1 VVTAVIV
8 AHDGAAWLQHLLDA
22 LNEQTRPVQRVVAVD
37 TGSRDRS
44 GAVLTAQLGQ
54 GAVFGME
61 RSTGYAAAV
70 RRAVQHK
77 SASIPV
83 PAGSGGTGPH
93 GAGTRGAGT
102 HGASG
107 RGNTGAHGASG
118 RGGGPDQVEWLWL
131 LHDDCE
137 PAADALEQL
146 LRGAAETPT
155 AGVLGPKLMDWTDR
169 DVVVEAGL
177 ALDMVGRRITGIE
190 PREVDQGQHDGDRDA
205 LAVSSA
211 GMLIRRDV
219 WELLGGFDPGMA
231 LFGEDIDFCWRVHA
245 AGLRVRVIT
254 DAVVFHARAATKA
267 RRPISV
273 GRRARLLDRRNGLVT
288 LLGNLPAGPMLAAL
302 IGNLTLSLLRTV
314 FYLVAKRPT
323 AALDESAAVL
333 GVVGHPLRLATARR
347 LRARGRRAAYGA
359 LRGDLPP
366 GRSIRRAAEFAAS
379 VLFRSS
385 HEELAGAHHASDD
398 PDDDESM
405 LTDSGVLQR
414 LLTRP
419 GVLLVLGLIAVTIAA
434 ERSVIIRGTLGG
446 GALVPAFEG
455 ASSLWGQFLQAYHP
469 VGVGSASAGPPYVGL
484 VALLATVLLGKVWL
498 AIDVL
503 LLGCVPLAGCTAFL
517 ALRRVTLSV
526 AVRLWAAASYAL
538 LPVAFG
544 AISAG
549 RLGSAVAFVL
559 IPVIGMLAG
568 RIFSQPPKIARRAA
582 WATGLAV
589 TVGAAFVPLLWPMA
603 AAAVLAAVALRRSG
617 LAFVWNAAI
626 VVLTPAVLLL
636 PWLMQVLAHP
646 TRLLLE
652 AGLQQPGLAAPDLP
666 AKSLLLLSPGG
677 PGLPPYW
684 ASSALV
690 LAGLAALLAAGRVK
704 LVMSGW
710 TVALLGF
717 VAALLASRVT
727 VVAPSG
733 QPVSAWP
740 GVALAVAA
748 AGLLLA
754 AAAAADSALRPSPT
768 AGRAASARGR
778 SAARRPHAARR
789 FPVVILGL
797 AACTAPAL
805 AAAYWLVNGVS
816 GPIGAASAE
825 IVPPAVSTT
834 ASAGLELRTLVL
846 AASGKTGRVSFLLLR
861 GSSPELSYP
870 DVPQVPSAQAA
881 LNKAVAALVA
891 PGGGEAVDQSQ
902 QLARFDIG
910 FVLIRAPIDAALV
923 SVLDGVSGLT
933 KVSMSPPAFDLWRL
947 SALPSRVSV
956 IEPSGAVVAIA
967 SGAVSVS
974 GAHVPSAGG
983 TVLLSEPAGG
993 WSAAVDGH
1001 ALSPVASPA
1010 GSWAQA
1016 FRLPPGG
1023 GTLTISRDA
1032 LVHNVLVILYL
1043 IAFVVVAALA
1053 LPGIRSTAE
1062 MEAAA
1067 AAAAI
1072 EATGTGEAPGEEAD
1086 STAGPRGAADRQPAG
1101 QGAGQASL
1109 VLRAGRKHRDRAG
1122 GAARLGRGAH
1132 GEAARGEAAR
1142 GEAARGEAARG
1153 EAARDVRGGRGGQPD
1168 GTEIPAGTGQQRS
1181 GRRGIGTV
1189 LSARKAGRSE
1199 AGRVGS
1205 AATAAGA
1212 GAGAGGSGTGG
1223 SGTAGTRPAQAA
1235 AAWPAGQPASRFVS
1249 GPPGSRTRTGDGL
1262 PADRYAAGADP
1273 VVRSAA
1279 GSPYDEPPRRS
1290 VPSPSGTPY
1299 DEPAGGR
1306 PSADR
1311 DAGYDRDAGRGR
1323 DARYDRNSGYSPSG
1337 YDPDSG
1343 RAGRHA
1349 GRGHSEPGYPESAG
1363 YRRQDSYSGHSGG
1376 RASDDQQS
1384 GWPSAGQQQ
1393 GWSQDYQQP
1402 GSWPQDD
1409 QQRGWPRDYPAASGS
1424 ADRAWYPPGQESW
1437 PDQPDLS
1444 GALEALPPGEEVHH
1458 DWSARRDR
1466 DRHGWPAPGQDEEG
1480 ESR

>member
-1 VVTAVIV
+1 MSPTDSYAQHVVTAVIV

-54 GAVFGME
+54 GAVFGMD

-77 SASIPV
+77 AASVPVSAG
-83 PAGSGGTGPH
+83 ARGT
-93 GAGTRGAGT
+93 GT
-102 HGASG
+102 HGAP
-107 RGNTGAHGASG
+107 G
-118 RGGGPDQVEWLWL
+118 RGGSDQVEWLWL

-146 LRGAAETPT
+146 LRGAAEAPT

-211 GMLIRRDV
+211 GMLVRRDV
-219 WELLGGFDPGMA
+219 WEQVGGFDPGMA
-231 LFGEDIDFCWRVHA
+231 LFGEDVDFCWRVHA

-333 GVVGHPLRLATARR
+333 GVVGHPLRMANARR
-347 LRARGRRAAYGA
+347 VRARGRRPAYGA
-359 LRGDLPP
+359 LRGDLLP

-385 HEELAGAHHASDD
+385 HEDLAGAHHASDD
-398 PDDDESM
+398 PDDDESL
-405 LTDSGVLQR
+405 LTDSGVIQR

-419 GVLLVLGLIAVTIAA
+419 GVLLVLGLIAVAIAA
-434 ERSVIIRGTLGG
+434 ERSVITSGTLGG

-455 ASSLWGQFLQAYHP
+455 ASGLWGQFLQAYHP

-484 VALLATVLLGKVWL
+484 LALLATVLLGKAWL

-526 AVRLWAAASYAL
+526 PVRLWAAASYAL

-568 RIFSQPPKIARRAA
+568 RMFSQPPKIARRAA

-603 AAAVLAAVALRRSG
+603 AAGAVLAAIAFRRSG
-617 LAFVWNAAI
+617 LANLAI
-626 VVLTPAVLLL
+626 VVLTPPVLLL

-646 TRLLLE
+646 ARLLLE

-666 AKSLLLLSPGG
+666 AKSMLLLSPGG

-684 ASSALV
+684 VSAALV
-690 LAGLAALLAAGRVK
+690 LAGLAALLAAGRLK

-710 TVALLGF
+710 TAALLGF
-717 VAALLASRVT
+717 AAALLASRSA

-740 GVALAVAA
+740 GVPLAVAA

-754 AAAAADSALRPSPT
+754 AAAAADSALRPVAAAKRS
-768 AGRAASARGR
+768 AASAGR
-778 SAARRPHAARR
+778 SGARRTPAARR

-797 AACTAPAL
+797 MACTAPVL
-805 AAAYWLVNGVS
+805 AAAYWLMNGVS
-816 GPIGAASAE
+816 GPIGAAPAE

-834 ASAGLELRTLVL
+834 AGAGRELRTLVL
-846 AASGKTGRVSFLLLR
+846 TASAQTGRVSFLLLR
-861 GSSPELSYP
+861 ANSPEFSYP
-870 DVPQVPSAQAA
+870 DVSQVPSAQAA
-881 LNKAVAALVA
+881 LSKAVAALVA
-891 PGGGEAVDQSQ
+891 PGGGEAVNQSQ

-910 FVLIRAPIDAALV
+910 FVLIRAPIDAGLV
-923 SVLDGVSGLT
+923 SALDGVSGLT

-947 SALPSRVSV
+947 SILPSRVSV
-956 IEPSGAVVAIA
+956 IEPSGAVVAVG
-967 SGAVSVS
+967 SSAVGVS
-974 GAHVPSAGG
+974 GAHVPAAGG

-993 WSAAVDGH
+993 WSAAVNGH
-1001 ALSPVASPA
+1001 ALSPVTSPD

-1016 FRLPPGG
+1016 FKLPPGG
-1023 GTLTISRDA
+1023 GTLTISRHA
-1032 LVHNVLVILYL
+1032 LVHNLLLILYL
-1043 IAFVVVAALA
+1043 LAFVVVAALA

-1067 AAAAI
+1067 AAAAVEI
-1072 EATGTGEAPGEEAD
+1072 ADTGQEPGEEAD
-1086 STAGPRGAADRQPAG
+1086 SVAGARGAADRQPAR
-1101 QGAGQASL
+1101 QGAR
-1109 VLRAGRKHRDRAG
+1109 RAGLGVRASGKRRDRAA
-1122 GAARLGRGAH
+1122 GAARLGRGSRRD
-1132 GEAARGEAAR
+1132 AARGDAPRGDR
-1142 GEAARGEAARG
+1142 GEAVGQ
-1153 EAARDVRGGRGGQPD
+1153 RDGAELPVGAGQ
-1168 GTEIPAGTGQQRS
+1168 ERS
-1181 GRRGIGTV
+1181 GRRGNGTA
-1189 LSARKAGRSE
+1189 LPGRLAGRAEAGRSE
-1199 AGRVGS
+1199 SRR
-1205 AATAAGA
+1205 AAAAAVRAGA
-1212 GAGAGGSGTGG
+1212 GAVVAGTGVA
-1223 SGTAGTRPAQAA
+1223 GTGAAGTGVAGTGVAGTGAAGTRSAQAA
-1235 AAWPAGQPASRFVS
+1235 AAWPAGQPVSRFVS
-1249 GPPGSRTRTGDGL
+1249 DPPAARERPGDGRT
-1262 PADRYAAGADP
+1262 ADPYAAGADP
-1273 VVRSAA
+1273 VVRSAT
-1279 GSPYDEPPRRS
+1279 GTPYDEPPRRM

-1299 DEPAGGR
+1299 DEPAAGQ
-1306 PSADR
+1306 PPADW
-1311 DAGYDRDAGRGR
+1311 DGGYDRDARYNR
-1323 DARYDRNSGYSPSG
+1323 DAGYGPAGYGPSSYG
-1337 YDPDSG
+1337 PD
-1343 RAGRHA
+1343 A
-1349 GRGHSEPGYPESAG
+1349 GRGGGYAERAYSEPGYPDPAG
-1363 YRRQDSYSGHSGG
+1363 YGRQDSYSGHSYSGHSGG
-1376 RASDDQQS
+1376 RAQDDQQS
-1384 GWPSAGQQQ
+1384 GWSSAGEQQ
-1393 GWSQDYQQP
+1393 GWPEDYQQP

-1409 QQRGWPRDYPAASGS
+1409 QQHGWPRDHPAGPGS
-1424 ADRAWYPPGQESW
+1424 ADRSWYPTGEEAW
-1437 PDQPDLS
+1437 PDQPGPG
-1444 GALEALPPGEEVHH
+1444 GALEALPPDEEVHH

-1466 DRHGWPAPGQDEEG
+1466 AARGWPAPAQDEEG
-1480 ESR
+1480 EAW